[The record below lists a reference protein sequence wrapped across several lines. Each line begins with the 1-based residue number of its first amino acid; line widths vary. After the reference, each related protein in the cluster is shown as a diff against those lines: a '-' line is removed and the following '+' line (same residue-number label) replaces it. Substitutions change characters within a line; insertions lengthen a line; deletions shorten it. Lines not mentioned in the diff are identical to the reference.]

1 MKGVLLD
8 TGVLLR
14 ERHVTDVKHAQAV
27 RAIEGLVKAGWSVR
41 VAPQCLQ
48 EYWAVATRP
57 AEARGGLG
65 LTPERAAM
73 DIEQILSVHN
83 LLTETPDLFDEWRN
97 IVTRYRVSGRQVW
110 DARLAA
116 IMRLHGLRHLLTFN
130 PQDFHRFDFLRAWLP
145 ESVDALMQE
154 EPG

>member
-1 MKGVLLD
+1 MKAVLLD

-14 ERHVTDVKHAQAV
+14 ERHVTDVKHALAV

-83 LLTETPDLFDEWRN
+83 LLTEPPTCLMSGETLLLATRSAVARFGTP
-97 IVTRYRVSGRQVW
+97 
-110 DARLAA
+110 A
-116 IMRLHGLRHLLTFN
+116 
-130 PQDFHRFDFLRAWLP
+130 
-145 ESVDALMQE
+145 
-154 EPG
+154 